1 MKAVRFDSHGNPP
14 DVLTVQDAPTPT
26 PGRGEVLVR
35 MLASPVNPS
44 DLLYIEGRY
53 GLKPTFPATPGFE
66 GVGVVE
72 QSGGGLL
79 GWFRKGKRVA
89 VLGSRTGGWAEYA
102 VAPAKQVVPVPD
114 ELPDDQA
121 ATFFVN
127 PATAVVLTTQVLAVP
142 KGEWLLQ
149 TAAGSALG
157 KMVIAL
163 GKKHGFR
170 TVNVVRRREQVDELK
185 ALGAD
190 AVLVDADGPIAE
202 QVRAAT
208 GQAGV
213 KYAIDPVG
221 GETGAQVVEAL
232 DDGRDGRLLR
242 PVVRRTGPGRSA
254 AADHRE
260 QGRPRVLAVGLGERV
275 VDRRQV
281 EADPHRPRPAGRRG
295 HSHRAWP
302 TRSRSPTWPRPSA
315 APPPRARAARCCCG
329 SRIRRGNDRRAGP
342 FISCRRLNRR

>member
-1 MKAVRFDSHGNPP
+1 MKAVRFDTHGNPP
-14 DVLTVQDAPTPT
+14 DVLTVQDIPTPT

-35 MLASPVNPS
+35 MIASPVNPS

-53 GLKPTFPATPGFE
+53 GLKPAFPATPGFE

-72 QSGGGLL
+72 KSGGGLL

-190 AVLVDADGPIAE
+190 AVLVEADGPIAE
-202 QVRAAT
+202 QVRTAT
-208 GQAGV
+208 GQPGA

-221 GETGAQVVEAL
+221 GETGTQVVEAL
-232 DDGRDGRLLR
+232 DTGGTAVFYGLLSGEPIRVDPRLLITGSK
-242 PVVRRTGPGRSA
+242 VVRGFWLSDWANAATIVDKLKLIRTVRGLLADGVIRTEVANSYPLDQVTAAVGQA
-254 AADHRE
+254 AAP
-260 QGRPRVLAVGLGERV
+260 GKGGKVLVRI
-275 VDRRQV
+275 
-281 EADPHRPRPAGRRG
+281 ADSGVRNAE
-295 HSHRAWP
+295 
-302 TRSRSPTWPRPSA
+302 
-315 APPPRARAARCCCG
+315 
-329 SRIRRGNDRRAGP
+329 
-342 FISCRRLNRR
+342 